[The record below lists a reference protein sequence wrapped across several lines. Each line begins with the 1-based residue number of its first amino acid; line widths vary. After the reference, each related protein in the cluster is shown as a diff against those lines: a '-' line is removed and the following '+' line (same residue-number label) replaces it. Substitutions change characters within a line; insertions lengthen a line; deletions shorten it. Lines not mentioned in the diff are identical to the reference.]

1 MPIWRRNPA
10 CNASIMLLLKK
21 TTPAGEYME
30 DICTIHDLNQHVS
43 IPTRGVNTLDLIVSD
58 FNTDV
63 KVKCLPPLGA
73 SDHVVLLADFPVQA
87 VREPKTGRTVWR
99 YNKADWGR
107 LRHFYRTYDWHQTLT
122 TCPAA
127 QNTRAAPSP
136 TSSSKE

>member
-1 MPIWRRNPA
+1 
-10 CNASIMLLLKK
+10 
-21 TTPAGEYME
+21 ME

-107 LRHFYRTYDWHQTLT
+107 LRHFYRTYDWYQTLT
-122 TCPAA
+122 TCPEHSCRTITNVIVKGMKSFIPSR
-127 QNTRAAPSP
+127 QLVTRP
-136 TSSSKE
+136 TDPAW